1 MSRVYNYLQD
11 KYKGLGLSESELWT
25 VLFCSAYALKELYN
39 KYSNN
44 CGKHPIRITSLC
56 HDGRRIPTI
65 RKHLKKINLLNPGCA
80 DDNLDPDVTEV
91 EKILPSLSSKEP
103 EFNTSGYIEKGHYS
117 YEKEYKPITDL
128 GEVYVD
134 LDSLDAHE
142 VIHVYLNQQLYDFR
156 EFKVT
161 RTHTNIGRRYS
172 GPSTTYTNHYLK
184 IYPLNSVNP
193 SIEASIIAAGETF
206 AKSHT
211 RETLSAAFNLKFRAI
226 KDTTKDFWTTE
237 SISEDIEE
245 VEEQIRLLQRTRK
258 ELLVLQAKTTTL
270 GNEALKQL
278 TIETGIKYIKRKAPL
293 WMNSDDREKKK
304 LAMLVLKGVS
314 INTEVNV

>member
-1 MSRVYNYLQD
+1 MSRSYNYLQD

-44 CGKHPIRITSLC
+44 CGKHLIRITSLC

-91 EKILPSLSSKEP
+91 EKILPTLSTKEP
-103 EFNTSGYIEKGHYS
+103 EFNTTGYIEKGNYS
-117 YEKEYKPITDL
+117 YEKEFKPITDL

-161 RTHTNIGRRYS
+161 RTHSNIGRRYS
-172 GPSTTYTNHYLK
+172 GPSTTYTNYYLK
-184 IYPLNSVNP
+184 IYPLSAINP
-193 SIEASIIAAGETF
+193 ASDASLIAAGESF
-206 AKSHT
+206 AKSHA
-211 RETLSAAFNLKFRAI
+211 RETLSAAFKLKFRAI
-226 KDTTKDFWTTE
+226 EDTNEYTTQE
-237 SISEDIEE
+237 SIHKQIKE
-245 VEEQIRLLQRTRK
+245 VEEQLRLWHRTRR
-258 ELLVLQAKTTTL
+258 ELLVLQAKATTL
-270 GNEALKQL
+270 GDEALKQL
-278 TIETGIKYIKRKAPL
+278 INDTGIKYIKRKAPL